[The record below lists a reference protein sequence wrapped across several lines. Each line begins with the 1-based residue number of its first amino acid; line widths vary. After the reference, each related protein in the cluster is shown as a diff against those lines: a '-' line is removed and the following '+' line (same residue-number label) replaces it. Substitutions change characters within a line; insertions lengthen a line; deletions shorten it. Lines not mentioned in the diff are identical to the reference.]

1 LSKTSTASL
10 TDTLTIG
17 NNFHKKYSFLKLVKM
32 LTNFTAKA
40 GKGVVSGLFNGV
52 IGVVKN
58 PINGK
63 LF

>member
-10 TDTLTIG
+10 TDTLTI
-17 NNFHKKYSFLKLVKM
+17 
-32 LTNFTAKA
+32 A

-63 LF
+63 LILTLYLEFFFIKIILFK